1 MAMRILA
8 VLAEARTAEACLEGA
23 WAAAQVDPDTVI
35 EALHV
40 KVDPDKLVGASEEIA
55 IQRLRERN
63 EGTAEDRARAVKAVF
78 DRWVGD
84 HLPAATNR
92 VQWVGKVGSE
102 QDVVLQEARSANLTV
117 LARPYDLDAH
127 DAMHV
132 LVYDADRPLLVPAG
146 WRATGSAGFA
156 THMAIAWKSTPQARQ
171 AVEGA
176 RPWLRAAKQVT
187 IITVTEN
194 DGQDVFDIDAL
205 MREMGVTVSHV
216 ATAAQRGVVLATQIL
231 NAVHDVHAD
240 ALVIGAYRHSE
251 LIEWALG
258 STTQELLAA
267 AEVPIF
273 LAH

>member
-23 WAAAQVDPDTVI
+23 WAAAQVDPDATI

-40 KVDPDKLVGASEEIA
+40 KVDPDKLVEAPEEIA
-55 IQRLRERN
+55 IQRLRELK
-63 EGTAEDRARAVKAVF
+63 EGTAEERARAVKEVF
-78 DRWVGD
+78 DRWANGRSRT
-84 HLPAATNR
+84 ATGR
-92 VQWVGKVGSE
+92 VQWIEKIGSE
-102 QDVVLQEARSANLTV
+102 QDVILEEARDANLTV
-117 LARPYDLDAH
+117 LARPHDLDAH
-127 DAMHV
+127 DAMHA
-132 LVYDADRPLLVPAG
+132 LIYGAHRPLLVPSE
-146 WRATGSAGFA
+146 WRATGSVGFA
-156 THMAIAWKSTPQARQ
+156 VHMAIAWKSTLQARQ

-176 RPWLRAAKQVT
+176 RPWLQAAKQVT
-187 IITVTEN
+187 IVTVTEK
-194 DGQDVFDIDAL
+194 DGRDVYDIDSL
-205 MREMGVTVSHV
+205 MGEMGVTVSHV
-216 ATAAQRGVVLATQIL
+216 AIAAQKGAVLATQIL
-231 NAVHDVHAD
+231 TAVRDVHAD